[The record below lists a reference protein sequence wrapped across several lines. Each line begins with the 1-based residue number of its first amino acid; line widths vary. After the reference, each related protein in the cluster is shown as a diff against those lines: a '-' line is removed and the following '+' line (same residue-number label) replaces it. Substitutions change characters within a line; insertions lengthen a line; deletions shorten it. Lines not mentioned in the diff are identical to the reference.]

1 MKNFAK
7 IAAAALLSVL
17 GSPLLYANLSYQVSV
32 DTSPLSGVSGY
43 MDFNIFGGIPFQ
55 DNVATISSFTSDSTL
70 GGTFTQGDVAG
81 TLTPGPL
88 TLTADAFDS
97 EWLQTVTFG
106 NTTTF
111 VLNVTTNF
119 TTGSTPDSFAFYLL
133 DSTQTPYAT
142 SDPSGADSIFVIDLT
157 GASTAPQVFV
167 STAPNLQFTATVT
180 PITSTSTP
188 EVSPG
193 SSVALGLAVMLGF
206 IFLARRSRSV

>member
-7 IAAAALLSVL
+7 IASAALLSLL
-17 GSPLLYANLSYQVSV
+17 GSPLLYANLSYQVSIN
-32 DTSPLSGVSGY
+32 TSPLSGVSGY
-43 MDFNIFGGIPFQ
+43 MDFNQYGGIPFQ
-55 DNVATISSFTSDSTL
+55 DNVATITSFTSDSTL

-119 TTGSTPDSFAFYLL
+119 TSGSTPDSFAFFLL

-157 GASTAPQVFV
+157 GGTTAPQVFV
-167 STAPNLQFTATVT
+167 STDPNVQFTATVT
-180 PITSTSTP
+180 PTTSTP

-193 SSVALGLAVMLGF
+193 PSAGLGLAVMLGF
-206 IFLARRSRSV
+206 IFLARRSRGM